1 MARGFE
7 SKSAQSAQE
16 DAQASRDARS
26 KRDDRTP
33 EDIARQHQRDS
44 LMLSRRRIEH
54 ELAETT
60 SELRKGSLQAALA
73 HLDGEIAKIR

>member
-7 SKSAQSAQE
+7 SKAAQSAQE
-16 DAQASRDARS
+16 DAEANREARS

-33 EDIARQHQRDS
+33 AAIDRDQKRES
-44 LMLSRRRIEH
+44 LQLSRRRIEH

-60 SELRKGSLQAALA
+60 SAMRRTSLEAALR
-73 HLDGEIAKIR
+73 HLDGEIAKLK

>member
-16 DAQASRDARS
+16 DAQASREARS
-26 KRDDRTP
+26 RRDDRSP
-33 EDIARQHQRDS
+33 EEMEREYKRES
-44 LMLSRRRIEH
+44 LLLSRRRVEH

-60 SELRKGSLQAALA
+60 SELRKRSLQAALA
-73 HLDGEIAKIR
+73 HLDGEIGKVK

>member
-16 DAQASRDARS
+16 DAEASRQARS

-33 EDIARQHQRDS
+33 EDIARQHQRES

-60 SELRKGSLQAALA
+60 SDLRRRSLQAALE
-73 HLDGEIAKIR
+73 HLDGEIAKVR